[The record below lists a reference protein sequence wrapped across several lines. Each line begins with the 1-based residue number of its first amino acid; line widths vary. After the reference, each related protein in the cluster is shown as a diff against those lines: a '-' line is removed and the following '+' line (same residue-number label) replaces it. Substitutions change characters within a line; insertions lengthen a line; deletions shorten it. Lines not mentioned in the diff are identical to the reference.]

1 MTTPPRLLAGRMPEA
16 STPSRRYR
24 CAASS
29 LTASSLQ
36 ARVRHEARGFSV
48 RKPSD
53 ETQRQHSSITE
64 RLHLKFAAGLFKEW
78 GPPLNTQ
85 GKSPWPS
92 QGLTGYRKIRL
103 VRCASIPNSRKCSA
117 TKDGGGPLRLRSSI
131 CIRAQAYARECLY
144 RGRIQSVRRPAF
156 AA

>member
-78 GPPLNTQ
+78 GPPLRDLDALELIE
-85 GKSPWPS
+85 S
-92 QGLTGYRKIRL
+92 L
-103 VRCASIPNSRKCSA
+103 
-117 TKDGGGPLRLRSSI
+117 
-131 CIRAQAYARECLY
+131 
-144 RGRIQSVRRPAF
+144 
-156 AA
+156 